1 MMCRGFLFHSAVAAH
16 VSVSA
21 EAQALSLQS
30 LWQSQ
35 PNQTGL
41 CLTQPQY
48 EKKMFHSVFCFG
60 KTHKTTRVAHTW

>member
-1 MMCRGFLFHSAVAAH
+1 MMCQGFLFHSTVAAH

-21 EAQALSLQS
+21 EKQALSPQA

-48 EKKMFHSVFCFG
+48 
-60 KTHKTTRVAHTW
+60 